1 MDVIEDWSDFHVAM
15 VGATAAL
22 AGLVI
27 VAASVN
33 IAKIITAAAL
43 TARLAGGIASLVLA
57 LSSSALGLIPGI
69 SPPTYGWAVIAFVVL
84 SGIFQ
89 VDATVRIF
97 QNRAPENRLRTAKA
111 AVGFL
116 PTMLYAV
123 GGALLITGADGGL
136 LVLAIGCISAI
147 IIALMVSWIVLVEV
161 LR

>member
-1 MDVIEDWSDFHVAM
+1 MPRRPCD
-15 VGATAAL
+15 
-22 AGLVI
+22 
-27 VAASVN
+27 
-33 IAKIITAAAL
+33 
-43 TARLAGGIASLVLA
+43 GGIQPKL
-57 LSSSALGLIPGI
+57 
-69 SPPTYGWAVIAFVVL
+69 
-84 SGIFQ
+84 
-89 VDATVRIF
+89 RIF